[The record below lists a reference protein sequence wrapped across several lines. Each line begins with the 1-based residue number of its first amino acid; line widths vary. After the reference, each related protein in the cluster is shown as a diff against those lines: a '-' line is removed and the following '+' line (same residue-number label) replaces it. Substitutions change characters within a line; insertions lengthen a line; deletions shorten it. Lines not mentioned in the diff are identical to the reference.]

1 MKNTE
6 VMPVW
11 VYILLLVALSTAI
24 VPIIFQAG
32 LLAQPLLNPVMVAV
46 MESLSWLLSQLMFYQ
61 NWADLRGRV
70 PLVPGFCL
78 FIALWLDLSLP
89 NC

>member
-11 VYILLLVALSTAI
+11 VYIHLLVVLSTAI

-46 MESLSWLLSQLMFYQ
+46 MESLSWLLWVPPLT
-61 NWADLRGRV
+61 ADVLSELGR
-70 PLVPGFCL
+70 
-78 FIALWLDLSLP
+78 S
-89 NC
+89 

>member
-46 MESLSWLLSQLMFYQ
+46 MESLSWLLWVPPLT
-61 NWADLRGRV
+61 ADVLSELGR
-70 PLVPGFCL
+70 
-78 FIALWLDLSLP
+78 S
-89 NC
+89 

>member
-11 VYILLLVALSTAI
+11 VYIHLLVALSTTI
-24 VPIIFQAG
+24 VSIIFQAG

-46 MESLSWLLSQLMFYQ
+46 TDSLSWLLWVPPLT
-61 NWADLRGRV
+61 ADV
-70 PLVPGFCL
+70 PSE
-78 FIALWLDLSLP
+78 LDRS
-89 NC
+89 